1 LYGHTTSFLL
11 GINNLLAPAST
22 LNRILF
28 WSSTFIL
35 STTKV
40 LLALISLSLEAIDQT
55 TTTATT
61 TIKIQQ
67 TKADGSSL
75 SINYSF
81 NNRPL
86 TQTAT

>member
-55 TTTATT
+55 TTTTT
-61 TIKIQQ
+61 TKIQQ
-67 TKADGSSL
+67 AKADGSSL